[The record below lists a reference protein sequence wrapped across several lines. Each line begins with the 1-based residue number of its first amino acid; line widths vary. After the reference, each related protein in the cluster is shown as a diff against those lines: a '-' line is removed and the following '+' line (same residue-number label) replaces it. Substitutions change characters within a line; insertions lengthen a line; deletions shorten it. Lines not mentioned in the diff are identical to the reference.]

1 MRQIFSQCVY
11 DAENHYVDLNIRQAG
26 NSFMLSLKDTSDD
39 DVYDNEI
46 GIYLTKDDLKF
57 VIGQLTLEL
66 ER

>member
-1 MRQIFSQCVY
+1 
-11 DAENHYVDLNIRQAG
+11 
-26 NSFMLSLKDTSDD
+26 MLSLQDYSNDAD
-39 DVYDNEI
+39 HDNEI

>member
-46 GIYLTKDDLKF
+46 GIHLTKDDLKF
-57 VIGQLTLEL
+57 IIGQLTLEL